1 MVKPFLSA
9 LLLLTTLLSAEENPF
24 GRALL
29 LNHPSSVTLNQK
41 EVELSLEYGI
51 VNSTIDV
58 FNIKSQEVSQER
70 AESSFGDYDHLR
82 AHLNIGLTDND
93 MILVDLITRD
103 INYGSSS
110 IISRHY
116 ELGYRHSFAPWV
128 ALDVT
133 FKANDA
139 DDIRLTDANDL
150 NSTVHKIDSRL
161 SIDHIS
167 ALYIWFYKTGDNSIT
182 YGVPYVDTPYASLT
196 EMYDLT
202 GSARLTFGQAYK
214 DIYPNFFLEAGY
226 TYASALAN
234 TNMFDDPYNNL
245 PSSIE
250 EKIPSLPIDLTH
262 SEVYTTVGINSFIH
276 LPWNFGAY
284 AEYNF
289 QYFFRDKEFTE
300 GNTNQTIIL
309 ELNYAVIQ
317 RLTAAVSGIYFH
329 QQLNGVIPFLY
340 NEQSQN
346 SFDHKYGWAAFSLSY
361 AW

>member
-1 MVKPFLSA
+1 MFRTILSA

-51 VNSTIDV
+51 VNNTIDV

-82 AHLNIGLTDND
+82 AHLNVGLTDND
-93 MILVDLITRD
+93 MILVDLITRNID
-103 INYGSSS
+103 YGSSS
-110 IISRHY
+110 ITSRHY

-139 DDIRLTDANDL
+139 DDIYLTDINDL
-150 NSTVHKIDSRL
+150 NSTVHKIDPRL
-161 SIDHIS
+161 SIDSITP
-167 ALYIWFYKTGDNSIT
+167 LYIWFFETGDDSLKI
-182 YGVPYVDTPYASLT
+182 GIPYDGTPYASLT
-196 EMYDLT
+196 DMYDLT
-202 GSARLTFGQAYK
+202 GSARLTFGHAFEN
-214 DIYPNFFLEAGY
+214 IYPNLFLESGY
-226 TYASALAN
+226 TYASAVAH
-234 TNMFDDPYNNL
+234 TNMFDKASASIKESL
-245 PSSIE
+245 PE
-250 EKIPSLPIDLTH
+250 LPIDLSH
-262 SEVYTTVGINSFIH
+262 SEIYTTVGINTFFH
-276 LPWNFGAY
+276 LPWNFGGY
-284 AEYNF
+284 AEYNY
-289 QYFFRDKEFTE
+289 QYFFRDEEFTN
-300 GNTNQTIIL
+300 GKTNHTVIL
-309 ELNYAVIQ
+309 ELNYT
-317 RLTAAVSGIYFH
+317 LTEHIRAAVSGIYLH

-361 AW
+361 LW